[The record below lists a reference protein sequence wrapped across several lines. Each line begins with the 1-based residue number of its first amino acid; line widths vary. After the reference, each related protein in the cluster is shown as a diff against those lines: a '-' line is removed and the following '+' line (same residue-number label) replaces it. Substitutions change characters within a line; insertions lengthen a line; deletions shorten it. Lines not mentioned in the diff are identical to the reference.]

1 MATPT
6 KLIVMMA
13 FDRDAEGEL
22 RPAFEPQ
29 EMPSEGRAISAAKA
43 LVGRHAGVIAWSREA
58 QPDIGEY
65 GPPHELFRHGDV
77 ADLE

>member
-1 MATPT
+1 MANPS
-6 KLIVMMA
+6 KLVVLMA

-29 EMPSEGRAISAAKA
+29 EMPSEARAISAARA
-43 LVGRHAGVIAWSREA
+43 LASRHAGVIAWSREA

-65 GPPHELFRHGDV
+65 GPPIELFRHGEV
-77 ADLE
+77 AELE